1 MIAILNH
8 GAGNIQSI
16 YSMHKRLGIPAVIT
30 ADIDEIEKADRLILP
45 GVGHFDH
52 CMNCLTNASFY
63 DHLHKWVHVDK
74 KPILGVCVG
83 LQMFFESSEE
93 GGRAGL
99 GWIAGKNVKFQ
110 KDKFV
115 EALRIPHMGWNY
127 LEPKNEN
134 RLLEGLEKSK
144 FYFVHSFH
152 ALPTDEQVI
161 IGTTQYG
168 YQFAAAVNQDNIYG
182 VQFHPEKSHKYG
194 MRLLENF
201 SKIYPC

>member
-1 MIAILNH
+1 M
-8 GAGNIQSI
+8 
-16 YSMHKRLGIPAVIT
+16 
-30 ADIDEIEKADRLILP
+30 
-45 GVGHFDH
+45 
-52 CMNCLTNASFY
+52 
-63 DHLHKWVHVDK
+63 
-74 KPILGVCVG
+74 
-83 LQMFFESSEE
+83 
-93 GGRAGL
+93 
-99 GWIAGKNVKFQ
+99 
-110 KDKFV
+110 

-127 LEPKNEN
+127 LEPENEN

-182 VQFHPEKSHKYG
+182 VDLDPEKSHKYG

-201 SKIYPC
+201 SKI